1 MKDYLPY
8 LVGALAGMLIAILL
22 SSLLMLTGT
31 PQLILFALLPVVG
44 GHRAHLAEQALLQTL
59 AHHVDVRQEACPHGF
74 HGEDA
79 RATGGCTSPSTT
91 TPSTCTT
98 CSRSPGW

>member
-44 GHRAHLAEQALLQTL
+44 GAVVERVVQ
-59 AHHVDVRQEACPHGF
+59 R
-74 HGEDA
+74 
-79 RATGGCTSPSTT
+79 
-91 TPSTCTT
+91 
-98 CSRSPGW
+98 RSGNS